1 MAGNDRVWRHL
12 GWFSGLICAGSV
24 VGTAAWVVS
33 IQQNNFYFQSM
44 FQSQGYT
51 SRQHYVLDASSF
63 RFNAIFLAL
72 YPVEFLC
79 LIVPKLMLLG
89 RLADNAIRSQVHAP
103 DVKGRIK
110 RLLDRVFRSIAAV
123 VVICSVGCM
132 VAWDVAAVNNVES
145 AQLYDQA
152 ADACDAQGNDT
163 NASLAIFSQVANG
176 NYITANT
183 AVSVQNMLEAVAL
196 LIISLAYLVL
206 VPLSIALFRRAENQS
221 SSVLLD
227 MEKQAE
233 NSVVQ
238 LPADYAAPGYQGAPD
253 ALIELKKG
261 EAKTVMELTQA
272 AAASQRRRFVAACVI
287 VQVTFFARV
296 AFDVLQ
302 AYSSFDN
309 PMNPACGACDPC
321 QTDRFLIETW
331 LGYTPEFQPIVV
343 CLSSPLPLAISLW
356 LMMTT
361 EERAQL
367 LHPNDGFG
375 WENSEM
381 EKALAAR
388 QRMGIDL
395 NRT

>member
-33 IQQNNFYFQSM
+33 IQQNNFFFQSV

-79 LIVPKLMLLG
+79 LIVPKLMLLS

-103 DVKGRIK
+103 DGRIT

-196 LIISLAYLVL
+196 LIISFAYLVL
-206 VPLSIALFRRAENQS
+206 VPLSIVLFRRAENQS
-221 SSVLLD
+221 SIMLHG

-233 NSVVQ
+233 HSVVQ

-253 ALIELKKG
+253 ALIELPKG
-261 EAKTVMELTQA
+261 EAKAVMELTQA
-272 AAASQRRRFVAACVI
+272 AAANQRRRFVAACVI

-361 EERAQL
+361 EERALL
-367 LHPNDGFG
+367 LHPNDGTEENS
-375 WENSEM
+375 ENSEM
-381 EKALAAR
+381 DRALAAR
-388 QRMGIDL
+388 QRMGVDL
-395 NRT
+395 NHT